1 MSDDFSLTPTDDSP
15 HIDRG
20 RRDAIQYDLTIQVS
34 PETASK
40 LDDLDQDEIH
50 RMVESGLRDLL
61 NKSPDEKE
69 VSEAKDELRE
79 WMHGES
85 RGK

>member
-1 MSDDFSLTPTDDSP
+1 MTDDFELTPTDESP

-20 RRDAIQYDLTIQVS
+20 RRNAIQYDLTIQVS

-40 LDDLDQDEIH
+40 LDDLEQEEIH
-50 RMVESGLRDLL
+50 RVVESGLRDLL

-69 VSEAKDELRE
+69 ISEARDEIRS
-79 WMHGES
+79 WIFGNS
-85 RGK
+85 RGE